1 MNHGVKKYWNR
12 RASWDK
18 GPANKILIFFKII
31 WTRLFA
37 GSSVKFIHKIYFTDF
52 LINSWQNII
61 KNSRTIFQD
70 IGMVQYVADFDQ
82 SSDEDSDD
90 IEDCN
95 GHRDDIDDEESI
107 DDDENEHMK
116 GNMEPFKKNVF
127 DFLLIMQIYFSFPLL
142 KFLFFI
148 YIRPA

>member
-1 MNHGVKKYWNR
+1 
-12 RASWDK
+12 
-18 GPANKILIFFKII
+18 
-31 WTRLFA
+31 
-37 GSSVKFIHKIYFTDF
+37 
-52 LINSWQNII
+52 
-61 KNSRTIFQD
+61 
-70 IGMVQYVADFDQ
+70 MVQYVADFDQ